1 MPLEHHQLRLL
12 GRPEHQIDVE
22 MEDVA
27 FAQALKHWLPCY
39 WVKYRTTFQSI
50 LNKLQVGREKVL
62 KHLLR
67 ELEELVS
74 KEIKLLDVSLADWHF
89 VALEHSQGLVLK
101 VKELRANIA

>member
-1 MPLEHHQLRLL
+1 M
-12 GRPEHQIDVE
+12 
-22 MEDVA
+22 
-27 FAQALKHWLPCY
+27 
-39 WVKYRTTFQSI
+39 
-50 LNKLQVGREKVL
+50 

-101 VKELRANIA
+101 VKELRANIAKFMDDTRVSSARYRIQGLQSMLEALPAQLWEYLDWSWITR